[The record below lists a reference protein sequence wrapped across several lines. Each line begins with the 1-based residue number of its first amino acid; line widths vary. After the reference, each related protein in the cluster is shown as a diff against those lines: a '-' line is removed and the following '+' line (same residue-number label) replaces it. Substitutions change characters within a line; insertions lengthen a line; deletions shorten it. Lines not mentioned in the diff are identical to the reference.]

1 MKKLAFFLLAA
12 LLLLSGCGFEPSILD
27 SLPSYRDREFYTEG
41 AFQDYTDYGKY
52 YYDGITEEMLAR
64 NPHFS
69 KVTAVEVDLLL
80 LLLDDFENW
89 VEVIGEDS
97 ELSAH
102 YDLDR
107 SVIAEGDYVHIEA
120 EKLDTF
126 SDGSIVW
133 ASYSVYYFDWDSN
146 ILYYFHNN
154 I

>member
-1 MKKLAFFLLAA
+1 MKRLTLFLLSA
-12 LLLLSGCGFEPSILD
+12 LLLFSGCEFAPNIFD
-27 SLPSYRDREFYTEG
+27 SLPPYRDREFYTEG
-41 AFQDYTDYGKY
+41 TFQDYTDYGKY

-69 KVTAVEVDLLL
+69 KVTAAEVDLLQ
-80 LLLDDFENW
+80 LLLDDFEKW

-107 SVIAEGDYVHIEA
+107 SVIVEGDYAHIEA
-120 EKLDTF
+120 EKFDPF
-126 SDGSIVW
+126 SDKSIVW
-133 ASYSVYYFDWDSN
+133 ASYSVYYFDLDSN